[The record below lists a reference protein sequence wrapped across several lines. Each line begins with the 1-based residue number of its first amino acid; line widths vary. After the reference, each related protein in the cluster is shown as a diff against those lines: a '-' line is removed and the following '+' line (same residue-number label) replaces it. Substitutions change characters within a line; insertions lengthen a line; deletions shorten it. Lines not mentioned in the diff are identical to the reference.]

1 MHYKE
6 LLTGLNYMRTRG
18 NERDNKLFLYKHYSI
33 LDAYPVKIS
42 QKNKGAIFKFKY

>member
-18 NERDNKLFLYKHYSI
+18 NERDNKHYSI